1 MQCTVVRMRPST
13 ALAIVLS
20 LTAWRCSRPA
30 IVRSPELRISSP
42 IDASSP
48 SRDAAIAL
56 VDASSRDAEADAGPL
71 SALLLD
77 PARSWSDP
85 RMVALLAVDCD
96 ARHPS
101 PPVRPEG
108 EEPEDGVDPFEGWQ
122 DPLSCA
128 GEHEQSCTFD
138 PCFEGDSDPCKTEC
152 TRGCDQCQSRC
163 RGSCGECRQGCQDD
177 ACRQRC
183 ATRCGG
189 CLDECSATRDRCATG
204 VCARRYAACVA
215 RSVAE
220 WRRTCR
226 SACASCQR
234 QCEDGEGHAECL
246 TRCLTRSRRC
256 TETQRQICGWHG
268 TNYGEPER

>member
-1 MQCTVVRMRPST
+1 MRRGT
-13 ALAIVLS
+13 AFVLLATLAAGCQARAPQPVI
-20 LTAWRCSRPA
+20 TPA
-30 IVRSPELRISSP
+30 SSSP
-42 IDASSP
+42 LGAARVATATDAAGVSLDAATSDASDGSSP
-48 SRDAAIAL
+48 
-56 VDASSRDAEADAGPL
+56 DASAAY
-71 SALLLD
+71 ALLRD
-77 PARSWSDP
+77 PASSWSDP

-108 EEPEDGVDPFEGWQ
+108 EETEDGVDPFEGWQ
-122 DPLSCA
+122 DPLSCE

-138 PCFEGDSDPCKTEC
+138 PCFEGDSDPCKAEC
-152 TRGCDQCQSRC
+152 SRGCDQCQARC
-163 RGSCGECRQGCQDD
+163 RGSCGECRQSCQDD
-177 ACRQRC
+177 QCRQRC
-183 ATRCGG
+183 ASRCAG

-215 RSVAE
+215 RSVSE

-226 SACASCQR
+226 SACARCQR
-234 QCEDGEGHAECL
+234 VCPEDAPAECI
-246 TRCLTRSRRC
+246 TRCLTRNSRC